1 MIRPTPPHRL
11 GVAASAATSLA
22 TALTLFFAPPI
33 SAQQPP
39 DPPAVQ
45 ATETTSTP
53 APAPG
58 PELDT
63 GRQVEVTVTGGAAVT
78 GTLLRQNNAGLVIDL
93 GFDALH
99 IPAEQA
105 LDVRPIDDDENAA
118 ATEDTGIYRTG
129 RLEPA
134 AIPRLVERFGDAVV
148 MVKTPAGLGSGFVI
162 SDEKHLITNY
172 HVIENQTR
180 VSVTVFQKTD
190 RGYRKHE
197 FHKVRIIAIHPLRDI
212 ALLRV
217 VDDKAADWNPEPV
230 VIAEGGGPS
239 VGDLVFAIGNPLGL
253 ERSVTQGIVSST
265 TRTVGHLRMIQTD
278 ASINP
283 GNSGGPLFNA
293 RGEVVG
299 IVCAGATMFDGL
311 AFGIPANELLDF
323 LKHRD
328 AYLYDPSQPMNGITY
343 LDPPYVAPE
352 AEEGVTR

>member
-1 MIRPTPPHRL
+1 MCLVTFLATSATSAQEAPPP
-11 GVAASAATSLA
+11 AAPEKPETTNAPASAT
-22 TALTLFFAPPI
+22 
-33 SAQQPP
+33 Q
-39 DPPAVQ
+39 
-45 ATETTSTP
+45 
-53 APAPG
+53 
-58 PELDT
+58 LDT
-63 GRQVEVTVTGGAAVT
+63 GQPVEVTVLGGAQVV

-99 IPAEQA
+99 IPADQA
-105 LDVRPIDDDENAA
+105 LDVRPLEADDENDAETDEA
-118 ATEDTGIYRTG
+118 GIYRTG

-134 AIPRLVERFGDAVV
+134 SIPKLVERFGDAVV

-162 SDEKHLITNY
+162 SDQKHLITNY

-197 FHKVRIIAIHPLRDI
+197 FHQVRIVAIQPLRDI

-217 VDDKAADWNPEPV
+217 VDEKAADWTPEPV
-230 VIAEGGGPS
+230 VIAEGGGPA
-239 VGDLVFAIGNPLGL
+239 VGDLIFAIGNPLGL

-265 TRTVGHLRMIQTD
+265 TRTVGHLRMLQTD

-283 GNSGGPLFNA
+283 GNSGGPMFNA

-311 AFGIPANELLDF
+311 AFGIPANDLLDF
-323 LKHRD
+323 LKNRD
-328 AYLYDPSQPMNGITY
+328 AFLYDPSQPMNGITY
-343 LDPPYVAPE
+343 LEPPYVAPD
-352 AEEGVTR
+352 AEE